1 VVDEGRNQGGL
12 FFDAE
17 LEVSNNNLEGNI
29 DFDGDTVEID
39 LERY

>member
-1 VVDEGRNQGGL
+1 VVDEGRNQGG

-17 LEVSNNNLEGNI
+17 LEFSNNDLEGNI